1 MVIKRILL
9 FNLGYV
15 FQNKG
20 CFMGCHRYVSF
31 YFLFQYTIYNCFA
44 LPLLQIRDKVK
55 CKRKDCYTRRYRS
68 VICFYEKLTV

>member
-20 CFMGCHRYVSF
+20 GFMGCHRYVSF

-44 LPLLQIRDKVK
+44 LPLLQILEFPQ
-55 CKRKDCYTRRYRS
+55 
-68 VICFYEKLTV
+68 FYPQLRILSALQ